1 MHIKSRYTAWALK
14 RRMMLVPQLSFRC
27 LKMSLRG
34 KTRFARFFLCGG
46 RNSTSVYAM
55 RSVCSEVNVA
65 TAGYTGK
72 KITNMYKLN

>member
-1 MHIKSRYTAWALK
+1 MFKDVA
-14 RRMMLVPQLSFRC
+14 Q
-27 LKMSLRG
+27 G
-34 KTRFARFFLCGG
+34 KNTFCSFFLCGG